1 MYIWVMPATPSI
13 KKQLKF
19 ALYTSP
25 VIGAMAI
32 TPTTIIDHYSFDRWL
47 LSALAITI
55 LALTLWGLNIL
66 LWIWTKGASLKR
78 YIISILVNLVI
89 AWAVS
94 MMMFHSGQLGR
105 NGFHSTYFHFH
116 FILFLSINTVILI
129 LQDLLVTREKKA
141 AIELE
146 NQELRLKNMEA
157 VNQQLKQQIQPHF
170 LFNSLSTLK
179 SLMSVNPE
187 NAEEYLVRLSD
198 FLRSSLSS
206 HSLNVIK
213 LEDEIHLCVNYLEM
227 QKIRFGQALEIHT
240 SGEWKNPYYLPAF
253 SLQLLA
259 ENAIKH
265 NIMTPD
271 RPLHITISQKDGIIT
286 VSNNWQKKEGITQ
299 GPGLGLANLRE
310 RYRILSGSDIV
321 ISTKDDVFSVSIK
334 ALEYESS
341 DH

>member
-1 MYIWVMPATPSI
+1 MPATPYI

-32 TPTTIIDHYSFDRWL
+32 TPITIMDRYPFDKWL
-47 LSALAITI
+47 ISVLTIMI

-66 LWIWTKGASLKR
+66 LWIWTKGVAIKR
-78 YIISILVNLVI
+78 YIISILINLVI
-89 AWAVS
+89 AWGVS
-94 MMMFHSGQLGR
+94 LFLFNTGQLGHH
-105 NGFHSTYFHFH
+105 GFHSTYFHFH
-116 FILFLSINTVILI
+116 LILFLSIDTVILI

-146 NQELRLKNMEA
+146 NQQLRLKNMEA

-179 SLMSVNPE
+179 SLMTVSPE
-187 NAEEYLVRLSD
+187 NAEEYLVRLSE

-206 HSLNVIK
+206 HSLNLIR
-213 LEDEIHLCVNYLEM
+213 LEDELHLCVNYLEM
-227 QKIRFGQALEIHT
+227 QKIRFGNALEVHIPEV
-240 SGEWKNPYYLPAF
+240 GNNAYYLPAF
-253 SLQLLA
+253 SLQQLA

-265 NIMTPD
+265 NILTPD
-271 RPLHITISQKDGIIT
+271 SPLHITISIQDRTIT
-286 VSNNWQKKEGITQ
+286 VSNNWQKKESLTE
-299 GPGLGLANLRE
+299 GPGVGLANLQE
-310 RYRILSGSDIV
+310 RYRLLSGDDIV
-321 ISTKDDVFSVSIK
+321 IDAKNDVFSVSIK

>member
-1 MYIWVMPATPSI
+1 MRATLSI

-25 VIGAMAI
+25 VIGTLAI
-32 TPTTIIDHYSFDRWL
+32 TPITIMDRYSFDKWL
-47 LSALAITI
+47 VSVISI
-55 LALTLWGLNIL
+55 MVLALTLWGLNIL
-66 LWIWTKGASLKR
+66 LWRLTGGRATKR
-78 YIISILVNLVI
+78 YIISILVNLVL

-94 MMMFHSGQLGR
+94 MFAFHAGHHTTFFQ
-105 NGFHSTYFHFH
+105 FHM
-116 FILFLSINTVILI
+116 ILFLSIDTVILI

-146 NQELRLKNMEA
+146 NQALRLKNMEA

-179 SLMSVNPE
+179 SLMTVNPE
-187 NAEEYLVRLSD
+187 DAEEYLVRLSE

-206 HSLNVIK
+206 HAHDSIRLA
-213 LEDEIHLCVNYLEM
+213 DEVHLCLNYLEM
-227 QKIRFGQALEIHT
+227 QKIRFGDALQFDVQVPE
-240 SGEWKNPYYLPAF
+240 EWLNKYYLPAF
-253 SLQLLA
+253 SLQQLA

-265 NIMTPD
+265 NVLTLD
-271 RPLHITISQKDGIIT
+271 RPLRITITGHEGVIT
-286 VSNNWQKKEGITQ
+286 VKNNWQKKEGVTQ
-299 GPGLGLANLRE
+299 GPGVGLANLQE

-321 ISTKDDVFSVSIK
+321 IEAKDDVFSVSIK
-334 ALEYESS
+334 ALAYESS